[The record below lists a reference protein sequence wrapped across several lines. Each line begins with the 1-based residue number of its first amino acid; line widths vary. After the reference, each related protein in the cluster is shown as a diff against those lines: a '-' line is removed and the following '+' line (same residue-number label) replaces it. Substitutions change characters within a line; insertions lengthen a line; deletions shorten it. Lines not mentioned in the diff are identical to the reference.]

1 MPLQHNFK
9 NADMSERVEKS
20 FSPRHYKS
28 VIVVMDRQENRGG
41 VLASMCVHVVTD
53 GLDSEKQAV
62 TAGVTVLLLQ
72 RGPHVGA

>member
-1 MPLQHNFK
+1 
-9 NADMSERVEKS
+9 MSERVEKS

-62 TAGVTVLLLQ
+62 TAE
-72 RGPHVGA
+72 